1 MAVVQTNLFEKEQAV
16 RIVVLSNP
24 IFDHLKIQKVV
35 TDYEILPVVEQDVR
49 FVDVQRTIATVV
61 TFGQTAVEIV
71 LENAMDIKAL
81 VKVVLTFNTN
91 HPWYTE
97 VAIQVVKK
105 LHDSKA
111 VQANEKVDQMVV
123 VLGKL
128 V

>member
-61 TFGQTAVEIV
+61 TFG
-71 LENAMDIKAL
+71 
-81 VKVVLTFNTN
+81 
-91 HPWYTE
+91 
-97 VAIQVVKK
+97 
-105 LHDSKA
+105 
-111 VQANEKVDQMVV
+111 
-123 VLGKL
+123 
-128 V
+128 

>member
-1 MAVVQTNLFEKEQAV
+1 
-16 RIVVLSNP
+16 
-24 IFDHLKIQKVV
+24 
-35 TDYEILPVVEQDVR
+35 
-49 FVDVQRTIATVV
+49 
-61 TFGQTAVEIV
+61 
-71 LENAMDIKAL
+71 MDIKAL